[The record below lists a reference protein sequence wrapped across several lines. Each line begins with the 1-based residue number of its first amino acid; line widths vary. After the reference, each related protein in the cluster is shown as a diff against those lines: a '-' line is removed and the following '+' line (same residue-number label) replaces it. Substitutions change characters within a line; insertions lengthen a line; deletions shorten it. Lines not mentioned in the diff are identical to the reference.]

1 MAKSFKDLRSKMSLR
16 AQKASRLKAQAM
28 LETMPLSELRLV
40 RKLSQEQMASI
51 LNVKQAAVSKL
62 ERRTDMYIS
71 TLRSFIEAM
80 GGHLEITAEFPDGT
94 VKINQFEELDRNSS
108 QAS

>member
-1 MAKSFKDLRSKMSLR
+1 MAKSFKELRNKMAPA
-16 AQKASRLKAQAM
+16 AQQTSRLKAQAM
-28 LETMPLSELRLV
+28 LQAMPLSELRLA
-40 RKLSQEQMASI
+40 RKLSQEQMAVE

-80 GGHLEITAEFPDGT
+80 GGHLEITAEFPEGS
-94 VKINQFEELDRNSS
+94 VKINQFEDLAGKPTQ
-108 QAS
+108 QA